1 MIIPLNIHVPMAFTR
16 NGGTWQ
22 ASRMLQFLLSV
33 VQICNHLPLIH
44 SSPLCRCFPGDA
56 CWPSQLIWQ
65 NLNGSVHGR
74 LVATLPLGAP
84 CHDPV
89 YKPAICKSLQ
99 SNWLEPDQHYDSSS
113 SVMAPFFANQSCD
126 PFTPQSTPCTLGNY
140 VDYAIN
146 VAQPS
151 DISKG
156 IAFASK
162 YNIRLV
168 IRNTGHDY
176 LGKST
181 GAGSLAIWTHHLKGI
196 DFLDYKSPYYTG
208 KAIKMGAGAQGFEA
222 YSAADKMSFAVV
234 GGECPT
240 VGLAGGYTQGGGHS
254 PLASKYGLAAD
265 QTLEWEVI
273 DGRGQFLRASRTEN
287 QDLYWALSGG
297 GGGTYGV
304 VWSLTSKVHED
315 IPVSAANLTFTNQGV
330 SAERFYAAVG
340 AYHESLASIVD
351 AGVMSVAFYTN
362 TSFAISPMTAPGV
375 SKAQLAQLLQP
386 YLTKLWDLGVEYSFT
401 LRQFSGYLPAFT
413 AMQPAI
419 EVGTAQYGGRLIPRS
434 LVEKNNSDLT
444 AAFRSIIEGG
454 GGIATVGLSVSK
466 SVAGDVHNAVL
477 PAWRDTLLDV
487 VVTTPWSFTAPLSD
501 MVALQRRMTE
511 VYIPTLA
518 ALTPGGG
525 CYLNEGDF
533 LEPNWQ
539 HVFYGA
545 NYRRLREI
553 KKRFDPEDVF
563 YAPTAVGS
571 DEWVVTDGG
580 RLCRV

>member
-1 MIIPLNIHVPMAFTR
+1 MAFAR

-22 ASRMLQFLLSV
+22 ASRMLQLLLSV
-33 VQICNHLPLIH
+33 VHLCNHLPLVH

-65 NLNGSVHGR
+65 NLNSSVHGR
-74 LVATLPLGAP
+74 LVATVPLGAP

-89 YKPAICKSLQ
+89 YNPTICKSLQ
-99 SNWLEPDQHYDSSS
+99 SSWLEPDQHYDSSS

-162 YNIRLV
+162 YNLRLV
-168 IRNTGHDY
+168 ITNTGHDY

-181 GAGSLAIWTHHLKGI
+181 GAGSLAIWTHHLKSI
-196 DFLDYKSPYYTG
+196 DFLDYESPYYTG
-208 KAIKMGAGAQGFEA
+208 KAIKMGAGVQGFEA

-254 PLASKYGLAAD
+254 ALASKYGLAAD
-265 QTLEWEVI
+265 QTLEWEVV

-351 AGVMSVAFYTN
+351 AGVMSLAFYTN

-375 SKAQLAQLLQP
+375 PRAQLAQLLQP
-386 YLTKLWDLGVEYSFT
+386 YLTKLRDLGIEYSFT
-401 LRQFSGYLPAFT
+401 LRQFSGYLPEFT
-413 AMQPAI
+413 AMQSPI
-419 EVGTAQYGGRLIPRS
+419 EVGTSQYGGRLIPRS

-444 AAFRSIIEGG
+444 AAFRSILEGG
-454 GGIATVGLSVSK
+454 GGIGTVGLSVSK
-466 SVAGDVHNAVL
+466 SVAGDVYNAVL
-477 PAWRDTLLDV
+477 PAWRETLLDV
-487 VVTTPWSFTAPLSD
+487 VVVTPWSFTAPLSD

-533 LEPNWQ
+533 LEPDWQ
-539 HVFYGA
+539 NVFYGA
-545 NYRRLREI
+545 NYKRLREI
-553 KKRFDPEDVF
+553 KKAFDPEDVF

-571 DEWVVTDGG
+571 DEWAVADGG